1 MEKLFSVT
9 LGERHSDLYFTPSLD
24 SLWNHLATLTGRSL
38 FVADTNTA
46 PLLPLGIEHLI
57 LPSGEEEK
65 GWASVVAIVKRA
77 KELGFGRDDSLVA
90 LGGGVIGD
98 ITAFAASL
106 YMRGC
111 QLILVPTTLLAMVDA
126 TLGGKTAID
135 FDSSKNFLGTFYPAQ
150 QIYLVPQVLQ
160 TLPMREYKNGLA
172 EVVKHALISQDA
184 ELLLFL
190 EKNYQ
195 EVKERDENLLK
206 ELLYKSLLVKK
217 GYIEQDPFETKGI
230 REVLNFGH
238 TFGHALEVLGNFSR
252 YSHGEAV
259 AWGMRRALLAGLE
272 LGITPKEFVKRAL
285 ALLELYSFSDFS
297 SNLDKPAFLVALQ
310 SDKKK
315 RSSQVRF
322 VLLRGVGNYQLTH
335 LSNALIESLI
345 E

>member
-135 FDSSKNFLGTFYPAQ
+135 FGYEF
-150 QIYLVPQVLQ
+150 
-160 TLPMREYKNGLA
+160 ELA
-172 EVVKHALISQDA
+172 MTNKQ
-184 ELLLFL
+184 
-190 EKNYQ
+190 
-195 EVKERDENLLK
+195 
-206 ELLYKSLLVKK
+206 
-217 GYIEQDPFETKGI
+217 
-230 REVLNFGH
+230 LNP
-238 TFGHALEVLGNFSR
+238 ALEVLFMPTDPN
-252 YSHGEAV
+252 Y
-259 AWGMRRALLAGLE
+259 
-272 LGITPKEFVKRAL
+272 FVL
-285 ALLELYSFSDFS
+285 
-297 SNLDKPAFLVALQ
+297 
-310 SDKKK
+310 
-315 RSSQVRF
+315 RSSAIKEMAAFGADISSMVP
-322 VLLRGVGNYQLTH
+322 QLVVEK
-335 LSNALIESLI
+335 LSEKLATTKYYS
-345 E
+345 